1 MFTRIVE
8 TITPPGKAGEFSR
21 TFAEKVLP
29 ILREQTGFVD
39 EITLVAQENPD
50 RVLTLSLWNTRQDAD
65 KYGRDVFPR
74 MVDLLRN
81 LTIGAPQLSIYDV
94 TTSTAHNIAAAK
106 AA

>member
-8 TITPPGKAGEFSR
+8 TITPSGKAEEFSR
-21 TFAEKVLP
+21 TYTEKVLP
-29 ILREQTGFVD
+29 VIREQTGFVD
-39 EITLVAQENPD
+39 GIVLVSQDNPD
-50 RVLTLSLWNTRQDAD
+50 RILTLSFWKTRQDAD

-81 LTIGAPQLSIYDV
+81 LTVGAPQLSTYDV
-94 TTSTAHNIAAAK
+94 TTSTAHNIATAK